1 MMQIFHTNEI
11 HPSKLAEDIA
21 MVHINQTGSFQELNG
36 SNATGFC
43 RIFSDFADKT
53 SLNGVQFIKASS
65 SLPVKVIWSLLLSA
79 AIGAMI
85 FHLYSM
91 FTNYFA
97 YTKHSQIDLS
107 FSKLPFPAVTVCNV
121 NIMRSSQKDKA
132 GQALRDLINA
142 INPQQMMEKAKD
154 WKPTMDYSSGGDAR
168 RMDNFLDNFS
178 MNMSFTNDRMEA
190 QNTYF
195 TETCKDCWEKEST
208 SSSSNTVEYNFRE
221 LFNRESETTRDI
233 LGHQVQDLIQQCS
246 FAGRK
251 CMLTNFSRL
260 HSTSYGN
267 CYVIEY
273 NKFISRKSGPDGGLE
288 LTLFLETDEYIPGIT
303 NGRGIQVVIHQPG
316 TVPFPKDE
324 GIAVAAGSQTFI
336 GLRVVKVTRLG
347 EPYSPCTSTDNF
359 VTKYSKTYT
368 RNTCQKI
375 CQEMSVRD
383 KCHCYDESELELYD
397 VIENPTGLKPCRNMS
412 QLMCVSK
419 VVFQYDGTDSSCE
432 CNNPCSETVYA
443 KSIASRQWPS
453 PSYADLLIQA
463 ICQEKPN
470 STCSVLKNKDNL
482 NKLEDFI
489 KLNIYFEDLNYEE
502 LSEQEDYTTTQLL
515 SDIGGTIGLWIGLSV
530 LSLFEL
536 VNLVTELIA
545 YLFCIKLGN
554 H

>member
-1 MMQIFHTNEI
+1 
-11 HPSKLAEDIA
+11 
-21 MVHINQTGSFQELNG
+21 
-36 SNATGFC
+36 
-43 RIFSDFADKT
+43 
-53 SLNGVQFIKASS
+53 
-65 SLPVKVIWSLLLSA
+65 
-79 AIGAMI
+79 
-85 FHLYSM
+85 
-91 FTNYFA
+91 
-97 YTKHSQIDLS
+97 
-107 FSKLPFPAVTVCNV
+107 
-121 NIMRSSQKDKA
+121 
-132 GQALRDLINA
+132 
-142 INPQQMMEKAKD
+142 
-154 WKPTMDYSSGGDAR
+154 
-168 RMDNFLDNFS
+168 
-178 MNMSFTNDRMEA
+178 
-190 QNTYF
+190 
-195 TETCKDCWEKEST
+195 TCKDCWEKEST

-482 NKLEDFI
+482 NKL
-489 KLNIYFEDLNYEE
+489 
-502 LSEQEDYTTTQLL
+502 
-515 SDIGGTIGLWIGLSV
+515 
-530 LSLFEL
+530 
-536 VNLVTELIA
+536 
-545 YLFCIKLGN
+545 
-554 H
+554 